1 MYHAKRGLVNYETKQ
16 STIGSNPYHAISGM
30 WWGKASTDNKSK
42 VEAKQE
48 NKKVKLSK
56 EDSPNKV
63 YELCLDYDT
72 RYLF

>member
-1 MYHAKRGLVNYETKQ
+1 MKRNKVLSV
-16 STIGSNPYHAISGM
+16 AIPIMLLAGC
-30 WWGKASTDNKSK
+30 GGVDKASTDNKSK